1 MNVLINNTLTH
12 DAFVIEV
19 DGEVDVYT
27 APRLKEALTEGLDL
41 RRRTLVVDLTRVDFL
56 DSTAL
61 GVLVGAQ
68 RTAREDGGEVHLV
81 VGSPYIAKMFKI
93 TGFDTLFVIHASVDE
108 ALGAA

>member
-1 MNVLINNTLTH
+1 MNVLINNTLTQ

-27 APRLKEALTEGLDL
+27 APRLKEALSEGLDL
-41 RRRTLVVDLTRVDFL
+41 RHRTLVVDLTRVDFL

-68 RTAREDGGEVHLV
+68 RTAREDGAEVHLV
-81 VGSPYIAKMFKI
+81 VGSPYIEKMFKI
-93 TGFDTLFVIHASVDE
+93 TGFDTLFLIHKSVDG
-108 ALGAA
+108 ALGAT